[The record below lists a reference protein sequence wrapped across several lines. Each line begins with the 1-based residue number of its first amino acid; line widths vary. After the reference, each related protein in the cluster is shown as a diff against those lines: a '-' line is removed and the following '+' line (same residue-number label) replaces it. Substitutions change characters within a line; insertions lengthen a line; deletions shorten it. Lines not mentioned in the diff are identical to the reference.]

1 MVNQRVLRHRK
12 SVHAIN
18 RAMTSDLVS
27 VPDDKPQKTLTAAA
41 ALIKPNARRPY
52 DTEVWQD
59 ELWNYYRALGEFN
72 FGVTW
77 FSEGLSRIRLTA
89 ARLLPGG
96 DEPQVLEEGPAV
108 EAVSRLGAGI
118 AGQAQMMRNLGI
130 QLSVPGDCY
139 LVGSEDPFTQNGVS
153 WHVYSLQEIRVSS
166 ARKDASWEVRI
177 DEAIWKPLSD
187 DALVIRVWQ
196 PDPQFGWRAMSNAR
210 GALDSMHRLDLLNRR
225 VTATILSR
233 LASNGFLVYP
243 DEVTFPV
250 REEFKDAPDPFI
262 AEIIDIAS
270 KVVENP
276 GSPASAIPL
285 PLRVPAEYI
294 EKFQHLTF
302 ANELDEKITEY
313 REYETRRLA
322 TSLRLPGEVVLGRGN
337 VNHWGMWQLEEE
349 SIKLYFST
357 TAELICDALTKGF
370 LHPTLLAMGETID
383 SDEGEIIVWYDTS
396 ELTVRPDK
404 SSDAIKLYGMGEMS
418 PKALRRETG
427 FSEADAPDKD
437 DLEEMIMKRVIFG
450 GGTAAGYSNLVINA
464 ASQLADV
471 ELKSLD
477 TVSDP
482 ADLTEEAGESNPDVG
497 IPVSEQNSSSGTPTP
512 NPKPTGQVTPPPPPG

>member
-1 MVNQRVLRHRK
+1 MVNHRVIRHRRSK
-12 SVHAIN
+12 SNHDVALFEDVYVPQPQSQTI
-18 RAMTSDLVS
+18 TS
-27 VPDDKPQKTLTAAA
+27 AAQ
-41 ALIKPNARRPY
+41 LLNPNVRRPY
-52 DTEVWQD
+52 DSEEWQD
-59 ELWNYYRALGEFN
+59 ELWNFYRNLGEFN

-77 FSEGLSRIRLTA
+77 FSEGMSRIRLSA

-96 DEPQVLEEGPAV
+96 DEPEILKEGPAV
-108 EAVSRLGAGI
+108 DAVSKLGHGI
-118 AGQAQMMRNLGI
+118 AGQAQMMRSMAI

-139 LVGSEDPFTQNGVS
+139 LVGSQDPLSTDTWS
-153 WHVYSLQEIRVSS
+153 WHVYSLEEIRVSNV
-166 ARKDASWEVRI
+166 RKSSTWEVRV
-177 DEAIWKPLSD
+177 DEAIWKPLGD
-187 DALVIRVWQ
+187 NALVIRVWQ

-250 REEFKDAPDPFI
+250 RDEFKDAPDPFI

-285 PLRVPAEYI
+285 PLRVPSEYI

-313 REYETRRLA
+313 RIYETRRLA
-322 TSLRLPGEVVLGRGN
+322 TSMRLPGEVVLGRGD

-370 LHPTLLAMGETID
+370 LHPTLRAMGID
-383 SDEGEIIVWYDTS
+383 PDSEEGKIIVWYDTS

-404 SSDAIKLYGMGEMS
+404 SSDALKLYSMGEMS
-418 PKALRRETG
+418 GTAVRRETG
-427 FSEADAPDKD
+427 FSEADKPDKD
-437 DLEEMIMKRVIFG
+437 ELEDMVLKRVIFG
-450 GGTAAGYSNLVINA
+450 GGTAAGYTNLVINA
-464 ASQLADV
+464 ANQLTDL
-471 ELKSLD
+471 ELKSLE
-477 TVSDP
+477 TVADP
-482 ADLTEEAGESNPDVG
+482 SDLTEGTGETNTPVG
-497 IPVSEQNSSSGTPTP
+497 VPVSEQNSPSGTPTP

>member
-1 MVNQRVLRHRK
+1 MANHRTLRHRK
-12 SVHAIN
+12 GARVIDH
-18 RAMTSDLVS
+18 DVS
-27 VPDDKPQKTLTAAA
+27 FEKIVAPQSTLTAAA
-41 ALIKPNARRPY
+41 ALLSPKVRRPY
-52 DTEVWQD
+52 NTEQWQE
-59 ELWNYYRALGEFN
+59 ELWAFYRSLGEFN

-77 FSEGLSRIRLTA
+77 FSEGMSRIRLTA
-89 ARLLPGG
+89 AKLLPGG
-96 DEPQVLEEGPAV
+96 DEPRVLESGPAV
-108 EAVSRLGAGI
+108 DAISRLGEGI
-118 AGQAQMMRNLGI
+118 AGQAQMMRNLAI

-139 LVGSEDPFTQNGVS
+139 LVGQEDALSDTGLS
-153 WHVYSLQEIRVSS
+153 WHVYSLEEIRISNV
-166 ARKDASWEVRI
+166 RQNETWEVRV
-177 DEAIWKPLSD
+177 DEAVWESLGSN
-187 DALVIRVWQ
+187 ALVIRVWQ
-196 PDPQFGWRAMSNAR
+196 PDPQYGWRAMSNAR

-250 REEFKDAPDPFI
+250 RDEFKDAPDPFI

-285 PLRVPAEYI
+285 PLRVPSEYI

-313 REYETRRLA
+313 RIYETRRLA
-322 TSLRLPGEVVLGRGN
+322 TSMRLPGEVVLGRGD

-357 TAELICDALTKGF
+357 TAELICDALTQGF
-370 LHPTLLAMGETID
+370 LHPTLRAMGE
-383 SDEGEIIVWYDTS
+383 SVEDEDGQIIVWYDTS

-404 SSDAIKLYGMGEMS
+404 SSDAIKLYSMGELS
-418 PKALRRETG
+418 PTALRRETG
-427 FSEADAPDKD
+427 FSEADKPVMKD
-437 DLEEMIMKRVIFG
+437 LDDMILKRVIFG

-464 ASQLADV
+464 ASQLAGV
-471 ELKSLD
+471 ELKSLE
-477 TVSDP
+477 TVADP
-482 ADLTEEAGESNPDVG
+482 SDLTEEGGESNPDVG
-497 IPVSEQNSSSGTPTP
+497 IPVSEQNQPSGLPTP
-512 NPKPTGQVTPPPPPG
+512 NPAPTGQVTPPSPPG